1 MLGYTF
7 SCKVHDAVFG
17 SAVKVITVDAASIP
31 AAIALC
37 ASTADVLEVGMLLGT
52 IDRQPQGCLAW

>member
-17 SAVKVITVDAASIP
+17 SAVSVITVDATSIP
-31 AAIALC
+31 EALAVC
-37 ASTADVLEVGMLLGT
+37 ASQVDVIEVGTLLGT
-52 IDRQPQGCLAW
+52 IDRKPQTFLAW